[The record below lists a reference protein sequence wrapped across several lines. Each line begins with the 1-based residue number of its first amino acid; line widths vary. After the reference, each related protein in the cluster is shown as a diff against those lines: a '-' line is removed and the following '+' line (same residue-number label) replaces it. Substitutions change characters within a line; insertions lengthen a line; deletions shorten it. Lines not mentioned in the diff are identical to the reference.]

1 MSTSG
6 ISTTSSA
13 PSSRLDAV
21 VAHVVASA
29 AATSTADLDFS
40 GIGDPAKISAAH
52 PAQLHNFVNGEWT
65 AGTAKTMELPDPMN
79 GETFMKMPL
88 TETDAELQPF
98 LQVVVLTGHG
108 SFDTALESG
117 RSQAFRY
124 LHKPFDF
131 SGLLEILHEAYDVKR
146 KAQRE
151 QFQKELKESV
161 GDGAS
166 SSAILSTIDELRK
179 KYELE

>member
-98 LQVVVLTGHG
+98 LQKMAQVP
-108 SFDTALESG
+108 
-117 RSQAFRY
+117 
-124 LHKPFDF
+124 K
-131 SGLLEILHEAYDVKR
+131 SGLHNPLKNTGRYVKYGQISFR
-146 KAQRE
+146 LASELAKPAVADHFTRLIQRCVPKSYAQAMGE
-151 QFQKELKESV
+151 
-161 GDGAS
+161 
-166 SSAILSTIDELRK
+166 
-179 KYELE
+179 

>member
-1 MSTSG
+1 MADNGIRLLIVDDEKDLVTYMSKRFAREG
-6 ISTTSSA
+6 FKVSSFTRGVEA
-13 PSSRLDAV
+13 IEAARTQVFDMAV
-21 VAHVVASA
+21 V
-29 AATSTADLDFS
+29 DL
-40 GIGDPAKISAAH
+40 
-52 PAQLHNFVNGEWT
+52 
-65 AGTAKTMELPDPMN
+65 
-79 GETFMKMPL
+79 KMPEMDGVEVQRKL
-88 TETDAELQPF
+88 KELQPF

-117 RSQAFRY
+117 RTQAFRY
-124 LHKPFDF
+124 LHKPYEF

-151 QFQKELKESV
+151 EFQRELKECV

-166 SSAILSTIDELRK
+166 SPAILSRINDLRK

>member
-1 MSTSG
+1 MTNKGIRLLLVDDEKDLVTYLAKRFSREGFQVSSFTSG
-6 ISTTSSA
+6 SEAIEAARTQVF
-13 PSSRLDAV
+13 DMAV
-21 VAHVVASA
+21 V
-29 AATSTADLDFS
+29 DL
-40 GIGDPAKISAAH
+40 
-52 PAQLHNFVNGEWT
+52 
-65 AGTAKTMELPDPMN
+65 
-79 GETFMKMPL
+79 KMPEMDGVEVQRKL
-88 TETDAELQPF
+88 KELQPF